1 MDEKLLKQLALAK
14 EAGMKGMAKEFF
26 APAPGSTPAEEQ
38 SAPEGGAAM
47 GGMDGMHDAMCAEG
61 GDLSPEQLEELMR
74 MLETQGGGTQ

>member
-38 SAPEGGAAM
+38 SAPEGGAMPDAM
-47 GGMDGMHDAMCAEG
+47 GAEGMPGAEG
-61 GDLSPEQLEELMR
+61 GDLTPEQLEELMR
-74 MLETQGGGTQ
+74 MLETQGGGAQ